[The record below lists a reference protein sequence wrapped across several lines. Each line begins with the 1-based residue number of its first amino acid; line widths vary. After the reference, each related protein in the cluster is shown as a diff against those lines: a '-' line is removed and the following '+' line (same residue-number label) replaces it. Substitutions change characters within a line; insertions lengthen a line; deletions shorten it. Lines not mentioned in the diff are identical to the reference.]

1 MTDKLRE
8 LVERLKWLDDHA
20 PNYSPGLMSSW
31 IDSMRPEL
39 RKAAA
44 ALRELIE
51 QKPVAVNDGNGLITP
66 HGDPVPIGPLYAS
79 PVAQPSKEWLDE
91 AMRLYDEGVQ
101 EACVPADNV
110 KEHVDNFRAGLKARA
125 ALREH
130 LEKR

>member
-8 LVERLKWLDDHA
+8 LVERLE
-20 PNYSPGLMSSW
+20 NSSPYGFNLHH
-31 IDSMRPEL
+31 E
-39 RKAAA
+39 AAA

-51 QKPVAVNDGNGLITP
+51 QKPVAVNDGNGFITP
-66 HGDPVPIGPLYAS
+66 HGDPVPIGPLYAM

-91 AMRLYDEGVQ
+91 AMRLADEY
-101 EACVPADNV
+101 
-110 KEHVDNFRAGLKARA
+110 RTAGDIKGGPRTVYERIYAARA